1 MKMSNKAKRKRA
13 LEAAEFITHSTMLV
27 QKFREIFQLYD
38 CSDKKV
44 KKHIIKMLNL
54 YSDVLLYRKSNGY
67 KLEKMLDADSC
78 YTDEDKSQ
86 NVNKNEDDDEEE
98 NTLEDFLNKL

>member
-1 MKMSNKAKRKRA
+1 MSNKAKRKRA

-44 KKHIIKMLNL
+44 KKHIIN
-54 YSDVLLYRKSNGY
+54 
-67 KLEKMLDADSC
+67 
-78 YTDEDKSQ
+78 Q
-86 NVNKNEDDDEEE
+86 
-98 NTLEDFLNKL
+98 F

>member
-54 YSDVLLYRKSNGY
+54 YSDVLYRKSNGY

-78 YTDEDKSQ
+78 YTDDDKSR
-86 NVNKNEDDDEEE
+86 NANKDEDDDEEE